1 MTAVTLPEWVGDSV
15 RILTDA
21 NTTHT
26 EWVQKRYGGLGASD
40 ASAVLGVNPW
50 AGPFDVWAAKTGRA
64 APVEETRVM
73 RLGHVLEPA
82 IREFY
87 EEETGLTVFHQPNL
101 ILQHPQDDWLRYSPD
116 GLVVE
121 APRLFEAKSARRD
134 NEWVDSVSAHAEAQV
149 VTGQTV
155 VGPTA
160 LTADVSV
167 LFAGDVDRFHI
178 FPIEYQQSASDF
190 VREALARFWH
200 DHVLADVPPPPDY
213 RSLAAVLD
221 FVGKSSPETQTVV
234 TGDEEVR
241 TRTIVESYREHREMK
256 TVGERGMETA
266 KAELLLIAG
275 DGEAVVDEAGERLFT
290 LKSQTTRRVTNAAI
304 VAAGHDPDDFKTA
317 SDSRVLRVK

>member
-1 MTAVTLPEWVGDSV
+1 MSSITLPAWVGDHA

-21 NTTHT
+21 DTTHA
-26 EWVQKRYGGLGASD
+26 EWLRIRGGGIGASD
-40 ASAVLGVNPW
+40 VSAILGVNPW

-64 APVEETRVM
+64 RPVEQTRVM

-101 ILQHPQDDWLRYSPD
+101 ILQHPEDPWLRYSPD

-134 NEWVDSVSAHAEAQV
+134 SEWEDGVSAHAEAQV

-160 LTADVSV
+160 LTADVT
-167 LFAGDVDRFHI
+167 LLLAGDVDRMSI
-178 FPIEYQQSASDF
+178 YPVEYQQHANDM
-190 VREALARFWH
+190 VRETVARFWH

-213 RSLAAVLD
+213 RSLDAVLD
-221 FVGKSSPETQTVV
+221 FVGVPAPGSSRILD
-234 TGDEEVR
+234 GDEETRARILVDAYR
-241 TRTIVESYREHREMK
+241 THRAARKDAEQA
-256 TVGERGMETA
+256 META
-266 KAELLLIAG
+266 KAELLLLAG
-275 DGEAVVDEAGERLFT
+275 DDEVIQDADGSVLFT
-290 LKSQTTRRVTNAAI
+290 AKAQTTRRVTNAAI
-304 VAAGHDPDDFKTA
+304 ISAGHDPDTFKTE
-317 SDSRVLRVK
+317 STTRPLRVK

>member
-15 RILTDA
+15 RILTTPD
-21 NTTHT
+21 TTHA
-26 EWVQKRYGGLGASD
+26 EWLRIRGGGIGASD
-40 ASAVLGVNPW
+40 VSAILGVNPW
-50 AGPFDVWAAKTGRA
+50 SGPFDVWAAKTGRA
-64 APVEETRVM
+64 RPVEQTRIM

-134 NEWVDSVSAHAEAQV
+134 SEREDGVSAHAEAQV

-160 LTADVSV
+160 LTADVT
-167 LFAGDVDRFHI
+167 LLLAGDVDRMSI
-178 FPIEYQQSASDF
+178 YPIEYQQHANDI
-190 VREALARFWH
+190 VRETVARFWH

-213 RSLAAVLD
+213 RSLDAVLD

-256 TVGERGMETA
+256 KVGERGMETA

-290 LKSQTTRRVTNAAI
+290 LKSQTTRRITNAAI
-304 VAAGHDPDDFKTA
+304 VAAGHDPETFKTA